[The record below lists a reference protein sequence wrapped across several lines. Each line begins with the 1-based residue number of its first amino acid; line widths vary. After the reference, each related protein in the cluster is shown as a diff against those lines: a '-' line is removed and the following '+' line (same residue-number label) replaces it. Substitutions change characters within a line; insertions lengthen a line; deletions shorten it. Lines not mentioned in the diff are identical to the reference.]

1 MEFLIERTSGYFN
14 STKQPTEGA
23 YKRGKKWYIKI
34 NSLEELIKLSEKEG
48 QIIIEGDYLEIYD
61 DYRE

>member
-1 MEFLIERTSGYFN
+1 MEFLIRRTSSYLN
-14 STKQPTEGA
+14 SRQPVEGA
-23 YKRGKKWYIKI
+23 YQKDEEWYIKI

-48 QIIIEGDYLEIYD
+48 QIIIEEDYLEIYD